1 LHQLIFLKDFTQAA
15 QPRESKMEYTH
26 KVIKSIK
33 PILQW
38 QLRKAEAMGSNEITI
53 EVERA
58 KELLNLAIAS
68 SKEIETN
75 QF

>member
-1 LHQLIFLKDFTQAA
+1 
-15 QPRESKMEYTH
+15 MEYTH